1 MKSHRNRTIMQ
12 LGFTLLLIGPVLLAQ
27 EPGTAQKMKL
37 PASQV
42 MTASTYD
49 FNDTVEILTVA
60 IEEENMMVLKEI
72 DAQKMLKMVNKK
84 VGGMK
89 QLLFFHPRYMKQI
102 IETNRM
108 GAIEP
113 PLKVAIMERPDGK
126 VMVKYIKPSYLLGE
140 YPGLEALGA
149 ELDVVVQR
157 ITSSVKKS
165 E

>member
-60 IEEENMMVLKEI
+60 I
-72 DAQKMLKMVNKK
+72 
-84 VGGMK
+84 
-89 QLLFFHPRYMKQI
+89 
-102 IETNRM
+102 
-108 GAIEP
+108 
-113 PLKVAIMERPDGK
+113 
-126 VMVKYIKPSYLLGE
+126 
-140 YPGLEALGA
+140 
-149 ELDVVVQR
+149 
-157 ITSSVKKS
+157 
-165 E
+165 

>member
-1 MKSHRNRTIMQ
+1 MKSHRNLTVMH
-12 LGFTLLLIGPVLLAQ
+12 LGLTMLLIGPVLLAQ
-27 EPGTAQKMKL
+27 EPGAAQMMKL
-37 PASQV
+37 PVSQV

-49 FNDTVEILTVA
+49 FNDTVEILTAA
-60 IEEENMMVLKEI
+60 IEEENMMVIKEI

-89 QLLFFHPRYMKQI
+89 QLLFFHPRFMKRI
-102 IETNRM
+102 IETNRL

-126 VMVKYIKPSYLLGE
+126 VMVKYVKPSYLLGA

-149 ELDVVVQR
+149 ELDTVVQR
-157 ITSSVKKS
+157 IASSVIK
-165 E
+165 